1 MTTSGLTL
9 IHADLGIYRS
19 EQNPSLLITD
29 HVNLNI
35 FLFISDLITI
45 AFLLFSIMLLLHQ
58 VCGIQEMR
66 FFAKNRNL

>member
-35 FLFISDLITI
+35 FLFISDLIAI

-58 VCGIQEMR
+58 VCG
-66 FFAKNRNL
+66 FARDEIFY